1 MSITVRIRLA
11 PCLFACLS
19 LAWPAITLAQP
30 APSSPAGT
38 EDRIA
43 ELDALEVVGRQD
55 AGAYYAEE
63 ASGAKSH
70 LPLRE
75 LPQSVR
81 VLSRQAIDDLGATRL
96 NDTLDYVGG
105 VSRQNNFGGLWDN
118 IAIRGLPGNENTGSA
133 MLLNGFSGNRGF
145 NAPRDMA
152 NIERLEFLKGPAAAL
167 YGSSEPGGTVNLVT
181 KQPQW
186 RWGHAVEAY
195 AGNHDS
201 FRTALDST
209 GPLSETL
216 AYRLNIAAEDRGSF
230 RDHVHSQR
238 QFVAPAFT
246 WRLGDATQLNYS
258 GEWIRH
264 QTPLDRGVVA
274 IDGRLGQVP
283 RETFLGEPGDGDV
296 TVRNQTHQ
304 LVLEHAWSDTWTSR
318 GGLSYRE
325 GTLRGFSTEPHA
337 LMADG
342 RTLRRQRRH
351 RDYASEDLALQLEI
365 QGRFIFGGLQH
376 ELLVGTEAY
385 DFSLDQRM
393 LRINP
398 SAANPYAIDVL
409 DPVYGQPRPV
419 PLPNTDT
426 HEEQRNLALYVQ
438 DAIHLGERWRLMA
451 GLRMDRYE
459 QTLDNRRT
467 GARVRQQPHET
478 TPRIGLSYLPNAAWT
493 LYVNAGRSFRPNI
506 GTDAQA
512 NPFDPE
518 TGRALEAGAKWQ
530 SSDGQLGATL
540 ALFDIRKTNVVTA
553 DPANPGFSA
562 TSGEVR
568 SRGLELDF
576 SGQLSEHWRINS
588 SFVYD
593 QVDVL
598 KDNTLEVG
606 SSLINVPR
614 VNGSVLGVYENTF
627 ANGSRYGLGAGV
639 THMSER
645 LGETRT
651 QADADAG
658 VRAFELPAY
667 TTGKL
672 VAYWRVNPR
681 LRISLDVDNLL
692 DETYYSSSV
701 SRLWVTPG
709 AGRTVTLGVQ
719 TKF

>member
-19 LAWPAITLAQP
+19 LPWSAASLAQS
-30 APSSPAGT
+30 APSPVADAADDVT
-38 EDRIA
+38 

-55 AGAYYAEE
+55 AGAYYADE
-63 ASGAKSH
+63 ASGAKSR

-81 VLSRQAIDDLGATRL
+81 ILSRQAIDDLGATRL
-96 NDTLDYVGG
+96 DDTLDYVGG

-118 IAIRGLPGNENTGSA
+118 IAIRGLPGNENTGSS

-186 RWGHAVEAY
+186 RWGHALEAY
-195 AGNHDS
+195 AGSHDS
-201 FRTALDST
+201 YRTALDST
-209 GPLSETL
+209 GPLTEDF
-216 AYRLNIAAEDRGSF
+216 AYRLNMAAEDRGSF
-230 RDHVHSQR
+230 RDHIHSQR
-238 QFVAPAFT
+238 QFVAPAFA

-264 QTPLDRGVVA
+264 QTPLDRGVVSV
-274 IDGRLGQVP
+274 DGRLGRVS
-283 RETFLGEPGDGDV
+283 REAFLGEPGDGDI
-296 TVRNQTHQ
+296 TIRNQTHQ
-304 LVLEHAWSDTWTSR
+304 LVLEHEWSEGWTSR
-318 GGLSYRE
+318 AGLSYRE
-325 GTLRGFSTEPHA
+325 GTLHGFSTEAHA

-342 RTLRRQRRH
+342 RTLRRQHRY
-351 RDYASEDLALQLEI
+351 RDYASEDVALQAEL
-365 QGRFIFGGLQH
+365 QGRFAMGGLQH

-398 SAANPYAIDVL
+398 SAANPYAIDIL
-409 DPVYGQPRPV
+409 NPVYGQPRPD

-426 HEEQRNLALYVQ
+426 REEQRNVALYVQ

-467 GARVRQQPHET
+467 GARVRQQPHENS
-478 TPRIGLSYLPNAAWT
+478 PRIGLSYLPSEAWT

-518 TGRALEAGAKWQ
+518 SGRAVEAGAKWQ
-530 SSDGQLGATL
+530 SASGQLGATL
-540 ALFDIRKTNVVTA
+540 ALFDIRKSNVVTA

-562 TSGEVR
+562 NSGEVR
-568 SRGLELDF
+568 SRGVELDF

-598 KDNTLEVG
+598 KDNTLEVDG
-606 SSLINVPR
+606 SLINVPR
-614 VNGSVLGVYENTF
+614 INGSVLGVYENILS
-627 ANGSRYGLGAGV
+627 NGSRYGIGAGV
-639 THMSER
+639 THMGER

-672 VAYWRVNPR
+672 VAYWRISPR
-681 LRISLDVDNLL
+681 LRLSLDVDNLL

-709 AGRTVTLGVQ
+709 TGRTVTLGVQ

>member
-1 MSITVRIRLA
+1 MNIIVRIRLA
-11 PCLFACLS
+11 PCLSVCLLLPLPS
-19 LAWPAITLAQP
+19 TLLAQSTS
-30 APSSPAGT
+30 PSNANDGVT
-38 EDRIA
+38 ELA
-43 ELDALEVVGRQD
+43 ALEVVGRQD
-55 AGAYYAEE
+55 AGAYYADET
-63 ASGAKSH
+63 SGAKSH

-96 NDTLDYVGG
+96 DDTLDYVGG

-118 IAIRGLPGNENTGSA
+118 IAIRGLPGNENTGSS
-133 MLLNGFSGNRGF
+133 MLLNGFSSNRGF

-152 NIERLEFLKGPAAAL
+152 NVDRLEFLKGPAAAL

-195 AGNHDS
+195 AGSHDS

-209 GPLSETL
+209 GPLSENF
-216 AYRLNIAAEDRGSF
+216 AYRLNMAVEDRGSF
-230 RDHVHSQR
+230 RDHIQSQR
-238 QFVAPAFT
+238 QFVAPAFA
-246 WRLGDATQLNYS
+246 WRLGDATQLNYN

-274 IDGRLGQVP
+274 IDGRLGQVS

-304 LVLEHAWSDTWTSR
+304 LVLDHEWSDAWTSR
-318 GGLSYRE
+318 AALSYRD

-342 RTLRRQRRH
+342 RTLRRQHRY
-351 RDYASEDLALQLEI
+351 RDYASEDLALQVEL
-365 QGRFIFGGLQH
+365 QGRFAIGGLQH

-409 DPVYGQPRPV
+409 NPVYGQPRPV

-426 HEEQRNLALYVQ
+426 HEEQRNTALYVQ

-467 GARVRQQPHET
+467 GARSRQRPSET
-478 TPRIGLSYLPNAAWT
+478 SPRIGLSYLPNAAWT

-512 NPFDPE
+512 NPFDSE
-518 TGRALEAGAKWQ
+518 SGRAMEAGAKWQ
-530 SSDGQLGATL
+530 SASGQLGATL

-576 SGQLSEHWRINS
+576 SGQLSEHWRFNS

-593 QVDVL
+593 RVDVL
-598 KDNTLEVG
+598 KDNTLEADG
-606 SSLINVPR
+606 SLINVPR
-614 VNGSVLGVYENTF
+614 INGSVLAVYENTW
-627 ANGSRYGLGAGV
+627 ADGSRYGIGAGV
-639 THMSER
+639 THMGER

-651 QADADAG
+651 QAEADAG
-658 VRAFELPAY
+658 VRPFELPAY

-672 VAYWRVNPR
+672 VAYWRISPR
-681 LRISLDVDNLL
+681 LRVSLDVDNLL

-709 AGRTVTLGVQ
+709 TGRTVTLGVQ